1 MDSVL
6 SGAYPVQIGFAIAI
20 FGAVIGSLRRI
31 DSRFNALERQ
41 VEQALR
47 GRMTRQEHQIWVL
60 QMQVKNPTLLF
71 PDPTNTDPDA

>member
-1 MDSVL
+1 MLSSV
-6 SGAYPVQIGFAIAI
+6 SSVEIGFAFALSA
-20 FGAVIGSLRRI
+20 AVIGGLRRI

-60 QMQVKNPTLLF
+60 QMQVRNPTLNF
-71 PDPTNTDPDA
+71 PVVSGEEVE